1 VRGRIVSAALAAL
14 LVGTLGWAA
23 PLLENLVVVRDGS
36 SFSVPVEESRGYPAA
51 RASALADALGYE
63 HAGNLIRMDG
73 ESVRFNSG
81 SPFFVV
87 GEEIFQLPNPTYV
100 SGRHLMIPASWALD
114 WLPAAR
120 PRQWSYMDGRLVER
134 PTVTVRPPER
144 DHWLVV
150 IDPGHGGRDPGT
162 IGVGGTREKDV
173 TLAVGKQLADRLR
186 RESDIEVVLSR
197 DRDTLVAF
205 ADRPRAFQVSGRD
218 QVPDLFISIHANSMP
233 RKPHSARGF
242 ETYFLAIART
252 DEALQVALRENESLQ
267 FEDSG
272 STAALDPLNYMLT
285 DLQSTANLQESR
297 LLATSINRSMAA
309 TVNAP
314 DLGVKQGPFQVL
326 VGATMPAVLVE
337 VGYLSNRSEE
347 RQLRSSSY
355 QAKIA
360 DALADAVV
368 NYLADYGQR
377 VWSSYSSGG

>member
-1 VRGRIVSAALAAL
+1 MRGRTASAALAL
-14 LVGTLGWAA
+14 LAVATLGWGA
-23 PLLENLVVVRDGS
+23 PGLERLVVVRDGS
-36 SFSVPVEESRGYPAA
+36 SFAVPLEEERGYPAA
-51 RASALADALGYE
+51 SVGALADALGYA

-73 ESVRFNSG
+73 ESVHFTSG

-87 GEEIFQLPNPTYV
+87 GREIYQLANPAYAD
-100 SGRHLMIPASWALD
+100 GPHLMVPASWALE
-114 WLPAAR
+114 WLPSAR

-134 PTVTVRPPER
+134 PPVTVRPPER
-144 DHWLVV
+144 DRWLVV
-150 IDPGHGGRDPGT
+150 VDPGHGGRDAGT

-173 TLAVGKQLADRLR
+173 TLAIGRQLADRLR
-186 RESDIEVVLSR
+186 RESDIEVALTRNS
-197 DRDTLVAF
+197 DTLVSF
-205 ADRPRAFQVSGRD
+205 ADRPRALQLRGRD
-218 QVPDLFISIHANSMP
+218 ELPDLFISIHANSMP

-252 DEALQVALRENESLQ
+252 DEALQVALRENASLQ
-267 FEDSG
+267 FEDGDSQ
-272 STAALDPLNYMLT
+272 TALDPLNYMLT

-297 LLATSINRSMAA
+297 VLATSINRSMAA
-309 TVNAP
+309 TLNSP

-337 VGYLSNRSEE
+337 VGFLSNRAEE

-360 DALADAVV
+360 DALADAIV
-368 NYLADYGQR
+368 NYLADYGRR